1 MQVLKLLWVVVFVVG
16 STLTISAQQNELKEV
31 QNPNIA
37 QKRLN
42 QVDPVRTTPQPRP
55 RAEPMAMALKYEE
68 TAIRKW
74 KKENPKILF
83 MTEEEYAA
91 VPANRKELFKSRTII
106 YESRIKWSDIE
117 KFEELKK

>member
-1 MQVLKLLWVVVFVVG
+1 MQVLKLLWVIIFMVG
-16 STLTISAQQNELKEV
+16 SILTTSAQQNELKAV

-42 QVDPVRTTPQPRP
+42 QTNPVRTPQSRP
-55 RAEPMAMALKYEE
+55 KADPMAMAVKYEE

-83 MTEEEYAA
+83 MTKEEYAA

-106 YESRIKWSDIE
+106 YESQVKWSDIE
-117 KFEELKK
+117 TFEKLKK